1 MIFFYKQLQSIH
13 LVDYKKKNIDT
24 FIFLDIMQTF
34 DCPHCHRIFDSNPG
48 KDDVVLCPHC
58 NSAVSLPE
66 KDLDPGTTIGG
77 FEIIRL
83 LGRGGMGNVY
93 LANQISMNRPVALKI
108 LLKSMTQDK
117 EAVKQFLNEARV
129 SGQLNHKHI
138 ITAIDAGEVN
148 GTYYL
153 VTNFIDGHD
162 IEKKLEEETIIKEKP
177 ALRIILKIADAL
189 QYAWETHGVL
199 HKDIK
204 PGNIM
209 LDSQGDA
216 FLMDMGI
223 AQFIGDTPSEDEH
236 ILGSPFFMSP
246 EQTRGERL
254 SWTSDLYSLGAT
266 LYNMVVGV
274 PPYDAD
280 DVMKIIEMHS
290 KAPFPLP
297 SKRNEKAQV
306 SKYTVTLLKKMMAKK
321 PNDRFDS
328 WGGLKDAISQTLK
341 QLDSPS
347 KTGARKKNTTKQNRG
362 PSSPKKKK
370 GKRNRR
376 RVAVHKKSDGGGVAA
391 ILIALLLIALAG
403 GAAHFFYNKNRL
415 DNAKAYLK
423 RAEIYYSDHP
433 SDYYTSIKN
442 FQTAAFHSQGTSLET
457 RAADRLDEIERESK
471 VQQKLLLN
479 YKHSKKRVSE
489 LIIQKKYKEAIDL
502 IRNSSKGIKDQS
514 IQKEA
519 ELLSKQLQK
528 KSKLNS
534 NIFSN

>member
-1 MIFFYKQLQSIH
+1 M
-13 LVDYKKKNIDT
+13 
-24 FIFLDIMQTF
+24 
-34 DCPHCHRIFDSNPG
+34 
-48 KDDVVLCPHC
+48 VLCPHC
-58 NSAVSLPE
+58 NSAVALPE
-66 KDLDPGTTIGG
+66 KDIEPGTVIGG

-129 SGQLNHKHI
+129 SGRLNHKHI
-138 ITAIDAGEVN
+138 ITAIDAGEVD

-162 IEKKLEEETIIKEKP
+162 IEQKLEEDKIFKEKP

-189 QYAWETHGVL
+189 QYAWEHHGLL

-209 LDSQGDA
+209 LDSQGEA

-223 AQFIGDTPSEDEH
+223 AQFIGDTSSQDEH

-297 SKRNEKAQV
+297 SKRNPNAKV
-306 SKYTVTLLKKMMAKK
+306 SKYTVMLLKKMMAKK

-328 WGGLKDAISQTLK
+328 WGGLKDAIVKTLK
-341 QLDSPS
+341 QIDSPGQ
-347 KTGARKKNTTKQNRG
+347 TGARKKSTTKQNKG
-362 PSSPKKKK
+362 IPAKKIRK
-370 GKRNRR
+370 RR
-376 RVAVHKKSDGGGVAA
+376 RVVHQKSGGGGIAA
-391 ILIALLLIALAG
+391 VLIALLLIGILG
-403 GAAHFFYNKNRL
+403 GAAYFFYNKSRF
-415 DNAKAYLK
+415 DNAKRCLEQ
-423 RAEIYYSDHP
+423 AEIYYNNHP
-433 SDYYTSIKN
+433 TDYFASIQN
-442 FQTAAFHSQGTSLET
+442 FQAAADYSQGTPLET
-457 RAADRLDEIERESK
+457 RAVDRLDEIKKEAKE
-471 VQQKLLLN
+471 QEELLVS
-479 YKHSKKRVSE
+479 YKKSKKKVNE
-489 LIIQKKYKEAIDL
+489 LIMQKRYQDAINL
-502 IRNSSKGIKDQS
+502 MHKSSKNIKDPS
-514 IQKEA
+514 IHKEV

-528 KSKLNS
+528 KSKLS
-534 NIFSN
+534 ANIFTN

>member
-1 MIFFYKQLQSIH
+1 
-13 LVDYKKKNIDT
+13 
-24 FIFLDIMQTF
+24 MQTF

-58 NSAVSLPE
+58 NSAVALPE
-66 KDLDPGTTIGG
+66 KDMEPGTTIDG

-129 SGQLNHKHI
+129 SGRLNHKHI
-138 ITAIDAGEVN
+138 ITAIDAGEID

-162 IEKKLEEETIIKEKP
+162 IEQKLEEDKIFQEKP

-189 QYAWETHGVL
+189 QYAWENHGLL

-223 AQFIGDTPSEDEH
+223 AQFIGETHSPDEH
-236 ILGSPFFMSP
+236 IVGSPFFMSP

-297 SKRNEKAQV
+297 SKRNEKAKV
-306 SKYTVTLLKKMMAKK
+306 SKYTVMLLKKMMAKK
-321 PNDRFDS
+321 PNERFDS
-328 WGGLKDAISQTLK
+328 WGSLKDAIVKTLK
-341 QLDSPS
+341 LIDSPS
-347 KTGARKKNTTKQNRG
+347 KTAARKKNTTKQNSG
-362 PSSPKKKK
+362 ASPKKKQT
-370 GKRNRR
+370 KRKRR
-376 RVAVHKKSDGGGVAA
+376 RVVHKKSEGGGIAA
-391 ILIALLLIALAG
+391 ILVSLLLIALAG
-403 GAAHFFYNKNRL
+403 GAAYLLYNKNQL
-415 DNAKAYLK
+415 DNAKAYLE
-423 RAEIYYSDHP
+423 RAEIYYNDHP
-433 SDYYTSIKN
+433 SDYYTSLEN
-442 FQTAAFHSQGTSLET
+442 FRSAAYHAKGTPLET
-457 RAADRLDEIERESK
+457 LTQSRFNEIEQESEA
-471 VQQKLLLN
+471 QQKLLMN
-479 YKHSKKRVSE
+479 YKKSRKKVNE
-489 LIIQKKYKEAIDL
+489 LIMQKKYKAAITLMHD
-502 IRNSSKGIKDQS
+502 SSQGIKDPS
-514 IQKEA
+514 IQKEV

-528 KSKLNS
+528 KSKLRS